1 MSKRKSSSGRW
12 LQRQRRDPF
21 VKQAQQSGWRSRAVF
36 KLEQIDQRDQLIK
49 PGQYIADLGCAPGG
63 WSQYA
68 LKKLRRQG
76 RVIGLDLLP
85 VADIAGLHY
94 RQGDFLAEESI
105 DWIASLCADNQ
116 GLDLVLSDMAPNLSG
131 NRLLDQARSLELLDA
146 AAAFCRRWLKPGGA
160 FLAKAFQG
168 EDLPE
173 YAAGLKADYAT
184 VAWRKP
190 AASRDESREV
200 FLLAR
205 GRRIA
210 DNP

>member
-49 PGQYIADLGCAPGG
+49 PGQYIADLGCAPVG

-68 LKKLRRQG
+68 LKKLRGQG

-160 FLAKAFQG
+160 LLAKAFQG

>member
-68 LKKLRRQG
+68 LKKLRGQG

-160 FLAKAFQG
+160 LLAKAFQG

>member
-68 LKKLRRQG
+68 LKKLRGQG

>member
-68 LKKLRRQG
+68 LKKLRGQG

-94 RQGDFLAEESI
+94 RQGDFLAEDSI

>member
-21 VKQAQQSGWRSRAVF
+21 VRQAQQSGWRSRAVF

-68 LKKLRRQG
+68 LKKLRGQG

-160 FLAKAFQG
+160 LLAKAFQG

>member
-1 MSKRKSSSGRW
+1 MGRIW
-12 LQRQRRDPF
+12 
-21 VKQAQQSGWRSRAVF
+21 
-36 KLEQIDQRDQLIK
+36 
-49 PGQYIADLGCAPGG
+49 
-63 WSQYA
+63 
-68 LKKLRRQG
+68 
-76 RVIGLDLLP
+76 
-85 VADIAGLHY
+85 
-94 RQGDFLAEESI
+94 
-105 DWIASLCADNQ
+105 
-116 GLDLVLSDMAPNLSG
+116 DMAPNLSG

-160 FLAKAFQG
+160 LLAKAFQG

-184 VAWRKP
+184 VAWPKP

>member
-68 LKKLRRQG
+68 LKKLRGQG

-116 GLDLVLSDMAPNLSG
+116 GLDLVLCDMAPNLSG

>member
-68 LKKLRRQG
+68 LKKLRGQG

-131 NRLLDQARSLELLDA
+131 NRLLDQARSLELLYA